1 MIGLIDRRTA
11 EIRMSRSVAQKMGIR
26 EGVRAY
32 FVNAP
37 SSALAAIE
45 LPELEV
51 SEELEGD
58 FDYIHFFSL
67 TQAEMD
73 ETFPKLKS
81 HLKPSGTLWLS
92 WPKGKRLGSDL
103 GLPKVIEIGYNHG
116 LVESTCLRVDDTW
129 AALKFTHPK
138 KGRVYN
144 NRYGT
149 LPDA

>member
-1 MIGLIDRRTA
+1 
-11 EIRMSRSVAQKMGIR
+11 MGIS
-26 EGVRAY
+26 EGARAY

-58 FDYIHFFSL
+58 FDYIHLFGR
-67 TQAEMD
+67 TQADMD
-73 ETFPKLKS
+73 DTFPKLKS

-103 GLPKVIEIGYNHG
+103 GLPKVIEIGYRHG

-138 KGRVYN
+138 KGKVYN
-144 NRYGT
+144 NRYGK